1 MRDVHRVNCFP
12 VLKGEEI
19 RIDES
24 AWSIAKRDGLAYFDE
39 AGKLHMLPE
48 DAPAKSSLLSR
59 WRSWLFKKEATK

>member
-39 AGKLHMLPE
+39 LENLHMLPE
-48 DAPAKSSLLSR
+48 DAPPEPSR
-59 WRSWLFKKEATK
+59 LRRWLPWFFK